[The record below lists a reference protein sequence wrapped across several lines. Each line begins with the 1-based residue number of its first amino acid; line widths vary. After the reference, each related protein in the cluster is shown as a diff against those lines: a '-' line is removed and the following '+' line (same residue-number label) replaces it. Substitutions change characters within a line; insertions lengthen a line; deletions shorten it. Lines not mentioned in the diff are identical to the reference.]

1 MHDREHAASHFVL
14 KRFLAKLALKR
25 LPEVRGDFGA
35 FIDQSFAVEPLF
47 EALYMDLAHATAA
60 LAWADQLIAR
70 LVFGKTDTADH
81 LATGVIGTASFV
93 QLYVLTDVSLCQI

>member
-1 MHDREHAASHFVL
+1 
-14 KRFLAKLALKR
+14 
-25 LPEVRGDFGA
+25 
-35 FIDQSFAVEPLF
+35 
-47 EALYMDLAHATAA
+47 MDLTHATAA

-81 LATGVIGTASFV
+81 LAAGVIGTASFV